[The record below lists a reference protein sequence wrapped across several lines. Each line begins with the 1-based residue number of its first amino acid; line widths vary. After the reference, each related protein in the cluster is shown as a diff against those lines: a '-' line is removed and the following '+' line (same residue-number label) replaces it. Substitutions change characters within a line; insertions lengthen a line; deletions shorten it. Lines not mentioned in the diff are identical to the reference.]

1 MEKPFLRFKRLSKE
15 GVWYISSCMVVMR
28 TRIESGMMN
37 RLKGAQSASLVFL
50 DFFYLLILKT
60 KIYYFNIFL
69 NKKYFKKQRYI
80 IIIYYSLKYRINIKC
95 MSLID
100 QIYKRIYNGYHLIC
114 LISCVNYLQLGWFFY
129 YYSFFM
135 VGYFLLLMS

>member
-37 RLKGAQSASLVFL
+37 RLKGAQSVSLVFL

-100 QIYKRIYNGYHLIC
+100 
-114 LISCVNYLQLGWFFY
+114 
-129 YYSFFM
+129 
-135 VGYFLLLMS
+135 